1 MEWRLPVEDPVS
13 EADLLAWSLRVSFY
27 PVSSWPAISG
37 GEVTGGDQV
46 AAHAVVVAVPVSA
59 LVWPVRVGSDG
70 DGRSGL
76 LVAGVKPIA
85 AGDPVAWCK
94 VVVVAPALLRR
105 DGRVQARGRPC
116 DHARLGAAE
125 QELDRRCGP
134 GTIDRIAADVRPTGK
149 VKAATTARARRE
161 MSAAFTIRAVL
172 LMTLMPDAD
181 SREVLTTLLGELT
194 AVPWQRPHAVPSPTV
209 LSTWRAAIGEVPL
222 QQLQQELLAAVGTE
236 HRDPALPRVE
246 VGGRLRLG
254 AIDGTVT
261 RMPDT
266 AANRAAFGTAG
277 QAETGY
283 PQIRHLHVSD
293 ALTRATLAVVC
304 GPAGGDKAGTK
315 GEAEQALLDRMLAEQ
330 PQVFTP
336 DRLWIMDRNFPG
348 VPRIAAL
355 LATGSHVLVRVKSD
369 IRLPRIG
376 PFAADGSYLT
386 RLSGG
391 GTTLTMR
398 VVEYHVDIDGAT
410 TPELFCLVTDLLD
423 HTTHPAH
430 QLAQAYRWR
439 WDGSETA
446 LREAKSTIH
455 DAGPAT
461 GASLRSA
468 TPELIRQ
475 EHAAW
480 TVGTELVH
488 AATRSAAAIAAPFLK
503 GPRAGQA
510 VAARQLSFT
519 TARRT
524 LISTVRAG
532 TATASLPAPAPAAAH
547 HHALAVIATARVSTD
562 RHRHRDHKIKSRQA
576 FSHAPRDITTRTAPA
591 VVHVCGPTAA

>member
-1 MEWRLPVEDPVS
+1 MSFNPVPS
-13 EADLLAWSLRVSFY
+13 R
-27 PVSSWPAISG
+27 PAIAG
-37 GEVTGGDQV
+37 VEVPGVNQ
-46 AAHAVVVAVPVSA
+46 AAARAVMVAVPVSA
-59 LVWPVRVGSDG
+59 LVWPVRAGSGG
-70 DGRSGL
+70 DGRSAL
-76 LVAGVKPIA
+76 LVAGTSPIA
-85 AGDPVAWCK
+85 TGEPVVWCT
-94 VVVVAPALLRR
+94 VAVTAPAVVRR
-105 DGRVQARGRPC
+105 DGRVQAQGRPC

-134 GTIDRIAADVRPTGK
+134 GTIDRIAAAVRPTGK
-149 VKAATTARARRE
+149 IKAVARRE
-161 MSAAFTIRAVL
+161 MSVACTIRAVL
-172 LMTLMPDAD
+172 LMTVMPDAD

-194 AVPWQRPHAVPSPTV
+194 AVPWQRPHAVPSGTV
-209 LSTWRAAIGEVPL
+209 LSTWRTAIGEAPL
-222 QQLQQELLAAVGTE
+222 QQLQRELLAAVVTE
-236 HRDPALPRVE
+236 HRDPARPRVE
-246 VGGRLRLG
+246 VGGGLRLG

-293 ALTRATLAVVC
+293 AFTRATLAVVS
-304 GPAGGDKAGTK
+304 GPAGGDKA
-315 GEAEQALLDRMLAEQ
+315 EAEQALLDRMLAEQ
-330 PQVFTP
+330 PQVFDP

-369 IRLPRIG
+369 IRLPRIS

-391 GTTLTMR
+391 GTSLTMR
-398 VVEYHVDIDGAT
+398 VVEYHITLDGQT

-430 QLAQAYRWR
+430 LLAQAYQWR

-446 LREAKSTIH
+446 LREAKSAIH
-455 DAGPAT
+455 DAGPGT
-461 GASLRSA
+461 GAILRSHN
-468 TPELIRQ
+468 PELIRQ

-480 TVGTELVH
+480 ATATELVR
-488 AATRSAAAIAAPFLK
+488 AATRSAAAIATPFRK
-503 GPRAGQA
+503 GPRTGQP
-510 VAARQLSFT
+510 VAARHLSFT

-524 LISTVRAG
+524 LIATVRAG
-532 TATASLPAPAPAAAH
+532 TATASLPAPARAAAH
-547 HHALAVIATARVSTD
+547 HHALAVIATARVTTD
-562 RHRHRDHKIKSRQA
+562 RHRHRDHKIKTRQA
-576 FSHAPRDITTRTAPA
+576 FPHAPRGITTRTAPA
-591 VVHVCGPTAA
+591 HVHVCGTAA